1 MDMNEK
7 LQQYQKAIEQEFA
20 LAQSATDLDL
30 ETIKNNTASKLLQ
43 AVPNAVERILYLLE
57 HAEKDTTQ
65 LSAAKFIIA
74 NALGKEAIGDT
85 TDPLTNLLKELQA
98 NKVDGSE

>member
-1 MDMNEK
+1 MDINEK
-7 LQQYQKAIEQEFA
+7 LQQYQKAMEQEFE
-20 LAQSATDLDL
+20 LASKATDQDL
-30 ETIKNNTASKLLQ
+30 ETIRNNTAAKLLQ

-65 LSAAKFIIA
+65 LNAAKFIIA

-85 TDPLTNLLKELQA
+85 TDPLTNLLRELT
-98 NKVDGSE
+98 KTVDSE